1 MRNRLFTLVSCL
13 TMATCA
19 MAKPIDASKALALA
33 QSFGHKAAM
42 SGLMRSM
49 AANDKMNIVYKAN
62 KPTGNNAYYYVA
74 EARNGG
80 YVIVSG
86 EDRTQSIIGFVD
98 GERFEMNNLPD
109 NMRYWLGAFA
119 RQVDFLD
126 KHPQAKPKIA
136 KTEGK
141 DAVEPLLGNTAWNQ
155 SPYYNKYTPDGN
167 FPIGCVAV
175 ALGQIMRYWQWP
187 DHGVGSHSYTT
198 TTLKFEESADF
209 ENTTYNWAAMTDQL
223 NSAST
228 DEAVDAVATLLHHVA
243 VSVDMDYNKGGSGAY
258 SEKMGPAMANYFRY
272 DKGIQLVK
280 RNFYNSQTWMQMVRT
295 ELDNGRPVVYDG
307 ATSTMSGHSFVC
319 DGYNEDGFYHINWG
333 WGGSGNGYFLLNALA
348 YDYVDMQTGQSMKD
362 GFNYYQDMLIGFK
375 PDKDGTSVYRTHE
388 MLCEGLGPD
397 FDVTVDKGKEIDV
410 MACEVYNTSNFEL
423 DVEDLALV
431 VYDKEDNIVASKT
444 LFSGLTAPGE
454 YLDTLRTSFAVPNN
468 LTEGEYTAK
477 LEYKVKGEDKY
488 TPVRMT
494 IGTANEI
501 LINVDADK
509 VRYSTLGAAK
519 LNVVKFETDPETL
532 TSDVPSTIKLTIEND
547 GGTYDGAMSF
557 RLKIKG
563 DNVTKHWYTS
573 PKQNVTINAGE
584 TKEISFSQTLELAGD
599 DNYEFTLFNREDSVV
614 FYKLIPLIGR
624 EKEPD
629 LQLVKEVYFTP
640 RDYQVPINCM
650 ILNAEIKNDGG
661 KYEGKMVTRI
671 LDEENYFCDGAS
683 MDTAKVV
690 IEGGETKTVRLH
702 GTYDPNK
709 DWSMSNIRI
718 ATVYDITSKKYLEP
732 IKYNMHEFTYGS
744 KDPSVTWEPDDP
756 TTAIDNINKNADPNA
771 IMTFNGNILTV
782 EAPFGID
789 CVSVYGIDGRLAFR
803 QYSGGDI
810 DLSSLPHGSYITVVK
825 TGVGL
830 KAMKIVKE

>member
-1 MRNRLFTLVSCL
+1 MNKRFFTLTAC
-13 TMATCA
+13 MAMAACI
-19 MAKPIDASKALALA
+19 MAKPVDASKALELA
-33 QSFGHKAAM
+33 QTFSNKAAARGM
-42 SGLMRSM
+42 MRS
-49 AANDKMNIVYKAN
+49 ASATGKMSIVYKAN
-62 KPTGNNAYYYVA
+62 KLSGNDAYYYVA

-80 YVIVSG
+80 YIIVSG

-98 GERFEMNNLPD
+98 GERFDAANMPE
-109 NMRYWLGAFA
+109 NMRYWLGEFE

-126 KHPQAKPKIA
+126 KHPLAKPKIA

-141 DAVEPLLGNTAWNQ
+141 DAVEPLLGATAWNQ

-175 ALGQIMRYWQWP
+175 SLGQIMRYWQWP
-187 DHGVGSHSYTT
+187 DHGVGSHSYVTT
-198 TTLKFEESADF
+198 TNHFEESADF
-209 ENTTYNWAAMTDQL
+209 GNTTYNWAAMTDQL

-243 VSVDMDYNKGGSGAY
+243 VSVDMDYAKGGSGAF

-280 RNFYNSQTWMQMVRT
+280 RNFYDSQTWIQMVRT

-307 ATSTMSGHSFVC
+307 ATSTLSGHSFVC

-348 YDYVDMQTGQSMKD
+348 YDYVDMSTGQSMKD

-375 PDKDGTSVYRTHE
+375 PDKDGSSVYRQHE
-388 MLCEGLGPD
+388 MICEGLGPD
-397 FDVTVDKGKEIDV
+397 FDITLDKGQEIKV
-410 MACEVYNTSNFEL
+410 MACEVYNNSNTDL
-423 DVEDLALV
+423 DVADLALV
-431 VYDKEDNIVASKT
+431 VYDKENNIVASKT
-444 LFSGLTAPGE
+444 LFSGMTTAGQ
-454 YLDTLRTSFAVPNN
+454 YLDTLRTTFAVPAN
-468 LTEGEYTAK
+468 LNDGSYTAK
-477 LEYKVKGEDKY
+477 LEYKVNGEDNY
-488 TPVRMT
+488 TPVKMT

-501 LINVDADK
+501 LVNVEGDK
-509 VRYSTLGAAK
+509 VEYSTLGMAK

-532 TSDVPSTIKLTIEND
+532 TSDVPSTIKLTIKNE

-563 DNVTKHWYTS
+563 DDVTKHWYTS
-573 PKQNVTINAGE
+573 PKQDITINAGE

-614 FYKLIPLIGR
+614 FSKIIPLIGR

-629 LQLVKEVYFTP
+629 LQLVKEIYFTP

-650 ILNAEIKNDGG
+650 ILNAEIRNDGG
-661 KYEGKMVTRI
+661 KYDGKMVTRI

-683 MDTAKVV
+683 MDTANVV
-690 IEGGETKTVRLH
+690 IEGGETKTVKLH

-718 ATVYDITSKKYLEP
+718 ATIYDITGKKYLEP
-732 IKYNMHEFTYGS
+732 LKYNMHEFTYGS

-756 TTAIDNINKNADPNA
+756 TTAIDNINRNADPDA
-771 IMTFNGNILTV
+771 VISFNGNVLTV
-782 EAPFGID
+782 NAPFGIRS
-789 CVSVYGIDGRLAFR
+789 VSVYGMDGRLAIR

-810 DLSSLPHGSYITVVK
+810 DISSLPRGSYVAVAQ

-830 KAMKIVKE
+830 KAMKINKE